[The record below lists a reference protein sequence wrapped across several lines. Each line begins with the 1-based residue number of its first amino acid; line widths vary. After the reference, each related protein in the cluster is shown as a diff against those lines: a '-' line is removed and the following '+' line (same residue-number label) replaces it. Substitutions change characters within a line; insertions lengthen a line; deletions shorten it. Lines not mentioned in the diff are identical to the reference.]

1 MKTTTDR
8 GFIAVARRISGER
21 NSAVAWKILE
31 RMQQEG
37 GEWSGFLEQGV
48 RVEGRLELPGTFRI
62 DSQLRGSITSQEMLI
77 LGENS
82 AVEGEIEGNTITIAG
97 RFDGRIQARSKVEIQ
112 SKAVVTAEIQT
123 PCLVIEPGAVVDGR
137 CHVVMGFDGSKPVT
151 IPIRS
156 AST

>member
-1 MKTTTDR
+1 MT
-8 GFIAVARRISGER
+8 
-21 NSAVAWKILE
+21 WKILE
-31 RMQQEG
+31 RMQREG

-48 RVEGRLELPGTFRI
+48 RVEGKLELPGTFRI
-62 DSQLRGSITSQEMLI
+62 DSQLRGSIASQEMLI

-123 PCLVIEPGAVVDGR
+123 PCLVIEPGAMVDGR

-156 AST
+156 TGT

>member
-1 MKTTTDR
+1 M
-8 GFIAVARRISGER
+8 
-21 NSAVAWKILE
+21 AWKILE
-31 RMQQEG
+31 RLQREG

-62 DSQLRGSITSQEMLI
+62 DSQLRGSIASQEMLI

-82 AVEGEIEGNTITIAG
+82 TVEGEIEGNAITIAG
-97 RFDGRIQARSKVEIQ
+97 RFDGRIQARSKVEIL
-112 SKAVVTAEIQT
+112 SKAVVTAEIHT
-123 PCLVIEPGAVVDGR
+123 PCLVIEPGAMVDGR

-156 AST
+156 TST